1 MRPFKLGLSRPK
13 SKKNVISVSNKQ
25 SESKYD
31 GSDVDEIDVSRETI
45 DSISNVYLQSA
56 VKKEP
61 QSDFGSSN
69 DTTVADSQTNDV
81 EMKDVNITDL
91 VNKISNKHVIKENIN
106 IGVAERYDIKQQYEP
121 VAGTSTVAKS
131 LYTSQHNDDSFSSSP
146 DDNECG
152 IQSFYNKSRFFDI
165 SIPLEDNKNDTSY
178 IEDTETANE
187 DKKSQVTRYQVKDM
201 NLSLN
206 ASKSSSDFSS
216 TGTIVTP
223 KIRPPTKNYVIASLE
238 HYKIPK
244 VRNQEPFYS
253 DHKDSGDKIEIGQM
267 LLKLQSKSA
276 KDQKPFEKV
285 LDVTSIDEWR
295 QLLFLQTN
303 ENNDDTTKPE
313 ALKTILAG
321 NKQYVLEPLCKPPT
335 TSEVIQFIQD
345 KQNEKIDD
353 TIDVKEITKNLDELE
368 TSQAI
373 GLNEDEVN
381 SSLSLETNDKVS
393 FR

>member
-25 SESKYD
+25 SESKSD

-61 QSDFGSSN
+61 QSDFGSSK

-244 VRNQEPFYS
+244 VRNQEPFILII
-253 DHKDSGDKIEIGQM
+253 KI
-267 LLKLQSKSA
+267 L
-276 KDQKPFEKV
+276 
-285 LDVTSIDEWR
+285 
-295 QLLFLQTN
+295 
-303 ENNDDTTKPE
+303 
-313 ALKTILAG
+313 
-321 NKQYVLEPLCKPPT
+321 
-335 TSEVIQFIQD
+335 VI
-345 KQNEKIDD
+345 K
-353 TIDVKEITKNLDELE
+353 
-368 TSQAI
+368 
-373 GLNEDEVN
+373 
-381 SSLSLETNDKVS
+381 
-393 FR
+393 